1 MVGRPIV
8 ASHGY
13 ITRPLTSIF
22 VDEYVK
28 AGLKIPA
35 VLSRFSNKKGKNHPI
50 IHIEIGGR
58 ESLLRVPTL
67 YSGIAAVDLLF
78 REARAPEKPL
88 LIQFSRLV
96 FENNF
101 LKTEF
106 CGDIFHQAFGIVM
119 GTPFAVT
126 TADAFMHYLEKD
138 VVTQFSN
145 RLLLY

>member
-1 MVGRPIV
+1 M
-8 ASHGY
+8 
-13 ITRPLTSIF
+13 
-22 VDEYVK
+22 
-28 AGLKIPA
+28 
-35 VLSRFSNKKGKNHPI
+35 
-50 IHIEIGGR
+50 
-58 ESLLRVPTL
+58 LRVPTL
-67 YSGIAAVDLLF
+67 YSGIAAVHLLF

-126 TADAFMHYLEKD
+126 AADAFMHYLEKD
-138 VVTQFSN
+138 VTQVSN
-145 RLLLY
+145 RLLLYKRFVDDILFCLEGSQRKLIRVP